1 MVGNAVTLLHKL
13 RSSVRNLTTGWL
25 VFLDLLVL
33 ILPTNFGG
41 SVSEPVDVFVV
52 CYRHGV
58 GQASLEIEGIDRV
71 LSQ

>member
-1 MVGNAVTLLHKL
+1 MVANAVTLLHNMW
-13 RSSVRNLTTGWL
+13 RSFRDLTTLWL
-25 VFLDLLVL
+25 VFLVLLVL

-41 SVSEPVDVFVV
+41 SVSEPVDVYVV
-52 CYRHGV
+52 CYRRGV